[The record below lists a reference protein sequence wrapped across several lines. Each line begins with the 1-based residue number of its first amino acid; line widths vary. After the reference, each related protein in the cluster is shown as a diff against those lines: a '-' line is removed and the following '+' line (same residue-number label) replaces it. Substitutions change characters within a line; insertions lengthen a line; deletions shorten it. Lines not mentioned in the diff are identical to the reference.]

1 MAPSW
6 YPCELDP
13 VPVPLR
19 EKAELRLLVEKDE
32 RFALTLEKT
41 NKEVQQLVAGDAC
54 KKKGNSLNILASM
67 MWRTVKILWEIEDQE
82 EVPKL
87 RQRQKVEI
95 VMDELH
101 IREDL
106 LKDCRRAYLKELS
119 TLRDRI
125 RVVEDPAIL
134 DDIYSLVY
142 EEDPVMYYEPL
153 QFVKEERIKMFV
165 AEVVEEKL
173 KLIMTRWSNRKAQES
188 KRPSTAPPQIAPK
201 EVVLTDPAN
210 EELALENEKLR
221 EQVTVLNEKVAD
233 LTSEL
238 QELNNSAC
246 RKQSKQAGEI
256 ERLHNVIS
264 GLEAENR
271 ETNEMLHDVIEKME
285 WNAMDHAAVMHSLND
300 CEAMLQEWVQGDD
313 TMLEELTSRL
323 ERQTIVAPVSDTEMS
338 DKIALLGGLE
348 IRDNCKRK
356 WMDQESKRNGRVE
369 LCLSSIKQ
377 GKLVQERG
385 YLRLDTIS
393 GVVGA
398 LLTSDKAK
406 LIESQTRLSQVEAD
420 LIATQGANA
429 GSNHNAQQR
438 EAAMAA
444 ELAALKASNAKAAA
458 TEAELRRECERLNKA
473 LEEIRDENKDTMRQ
487 LAELRGQLKEM
498 KALNEK
504 QAGRIKELEK
514 TEGLL
519 KERDAE
525 IRRLH
530 LIIEELNLQIAALQ
544 EEMGKVAVQGD
555 KERKRIH
562 FPVNFKQTSG
572 RDVFARLY
580 RDALDRLAR
589 MEYLRQRFI
598 QEMLKLQRPVYQSR
612 EDLLYHGA
620 EDNAQFEEEMK
631 SIVLQTDLEEE
642 LNLLGIPKMK
652 KKEKVM
658 PRTFAEF
665 LKIQS
670 ERPSTPATRA
680 KQALETLYPG
690 GISRQIKAA
699 PTAGMSKKS
708 VVPLVRPRS
717 TASLVD
723 RERPRSTASLVDR
736 EPRNSVVNRFRPQ
749 TAQIGH
755 KRSLPLVGLY
765 V

>member
-1 MAPSW
+1 
-6 YPCELDP
+6 
-13 VPVPLR
+13 
-19 EKAELRLLVEKDE
+19 LVEKDE
-32 RFALTLEKT
+32 RFARTLEKT
-41 NKEVQQLVAGDAC
+41 NRELQQLVAGDAC
-54 KKKGNSLNILASM
+54 MKQGNSLTILASM

-95 VMDELH
+95 VVDELQ
-101 IREDL
+101 IRKGL
-106 LKDCRRAYLKELS
+106 LNDCRRAYLKELS

-125 RVVEDPAIL
+125 RIVEDPAIL

-173 KLIMTRWSNRKAQES
+173 KLIMTRWSNRKAQET
-188 KRPSTAPPQIAPK
+188 KRPSTAPPQISSK
-201 EVVLTDPAN
+201 EVVLTDSAS

-233 LTSEL
+233 LISEL
-238 QELNNSAC
+238 EELNKSG
-246 RKQSKQAGEI
+246 RKQSKQADEI
-256 ERLHNVIS
+256 ERLHNIIS
-264 GLEAENR
+264 ALEAENR
-271 ETNEMLHDVIEKME
+271 ETNETLHDVMEKME

-300 CEAMLQEWVQGDD
+300 CEAMLQEWVEGDD

-323 ERQTIVAPVSDTEMS
+323 ERKTNFAPVSDIEMS

-348 IRDNCKRK
+348 IRDTCRRK

-406 LIESQTRLSQVEAD
+406 LIEVQTRLSQVEAD
-420 LIATQGANA
+420 LATRGANE
-429 GSNHNAQQR
+429 GSKHDAQR

-444 ELAALKASNAKAAA
+444 EFAAMKASNAKAAA

-473 LEEIRDENKDTMRQ
+473 LEEIRDENNTTMRQ
-487 LAELRGQLKEM
+487 QAELCGQLKEM

-504 QAGRIKELEK
+504 QGGRIKELEK

-530 LIIEELNLQIAALQ
+530 LIIEELNLQMAGLQ

-598 QEMLKLQRPVYQSR
+598 QEMLKMQRPVYQSR
-612 EDLLYHGA
+612 DDLLYHTA

-690 GISRQIKAA
+690 ARHIKAA

-708 VVPLVRPRS
+708 VV
-717 TASLVD
+717 
-723 RERPRSTASLVDR
+723 RPRSTASLVDR
-736 EPRNSVVNRFRPQ
+736 EPRSVVNRFRPQ